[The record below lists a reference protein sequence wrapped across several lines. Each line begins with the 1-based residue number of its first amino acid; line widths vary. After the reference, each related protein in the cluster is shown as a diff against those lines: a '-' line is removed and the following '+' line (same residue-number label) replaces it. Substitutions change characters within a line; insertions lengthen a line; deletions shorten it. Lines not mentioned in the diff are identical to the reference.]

1 MVWYAYGW
9 IVKCHLTSLVIS
21 NNWSGCVGKVYKL
34 TWPNAFS
41 SMGGPLC
48 PLPRLFHI
56 SIMSIWLTISIP
68 TPACLTTV
76 GLLRSY
82 ACRQYLTTSSPSPQ
96 YFPLAITPFFLMKKP
111 MLFFFSPG
119 WAPQYVAYTQGL
131 KYRFLRI
138 YRYFNFTDISEI
150 SEKYRW
156 IFFHKYRWSE
166 NYLKLIGMLEK
177 LQKMIT

>member
-48 PLPRLFHI
+48 PLLRLFHI

-96 YFPLAITPFFLMKKP
+96 YFPLAITPFFLMKSP
-111 MLFFFSPG
+111 CSFFFLQAGRLNMSPTPRQ
-119 WAPQYVAYTQGL
+119 WNSSISYLEGL
-131 KYRFLRI
+131 KYLDKDAGLRFLW
-138 YRYFNFTDISEI
+138 FPGSFWNS
-150 SEKYRW
+150 
-156 IFFHKYRWSE
+156 
-166 NYLKLIGMLEK
+166 N
-177 LQKMIT
+177 

>member
-21 NNWSGCVGKVYKL
+21 NNRSGCVGKVYKL
-34 TWPNAFS
+34 TWPYAFS

-56 SIMSIWLTISIP
+56 SIMSVWLTISIP

-82 ACRQYLTTSSPSPQ
+82 ACRHYLTTSSPLPQ
-96 YFPLAITPFFLMKKP
+96 YSPLAITPFFLQAGRLNM
-111 MLFFFSPG
+111 SPTPRQ
-119 WAPQYVAYTQGL
+119 WNSSISYLEGL
-131 KYRFLRI
+131 KYLDKDAGFRFLWFPGSFWNS
-138 YRYFNFTDISEI
+138 Y
-150 SEKYRW
+150 
-156 IFFHKYRWSE
+156 
-166 NYLKLIGMLEK
+166 
-177 LQKMIT
+177 